1 MLGLSCCL
9 GFSLVV
15 ASGGYFLAAVC
26 RLLTVVASLVAEHRL
41 QGKCAQGLQ
50 LPDSVELMLNRCG
63 TWSYCSVACGI
74 FLGPGRWILY
84 HFTLASGFFTT
95 EPPGTPPDRI
105 NRPWGSMENFLD
117 KGLLFRAALKHDQCV
132 RTSIVGTRSMIRSLI
147 GFVQQIDCFR
157 LFLPLRIFRKIIV
170 IIISRWFLNFKHSKI
185 IRGNL

>member
-1 MLGLSCCL
+1 
-9 GFSLVV
+9 
-15 ASGGYFLAAVC
+15 
-26 RLLTVVASLVAEHRL
+26 
-41 QGKCAQGLQ
+41 
-50 LPDSVELMLNRCG
+50 MLNRCG

-84 HFTLASGFFTT
+84 HFTLASRFFTT

-132 RTSIVGTRSMIRSLI
+132 RTSIVGTRSMIGSLI

-185 IRGNL
+185 IGEIFKCTDFQHLASETLIWSTIPPVCMVNRNFQEIVVKADVVFVF